1 MKKIFSFVFAAF
13 MATTLS
19 FAQNDIEQ
27 SLELA
32 KKKTQLDDFN
42 KKSLNEKATKDAR
55 KEAKKLTKEGWTVP
69 VGELSVEK
77 QIMRGH
83 LMREELMTNDKG
95 LTVNKYF
102 FGHGLNI
109 GGSYNAAYATARNAA
124 ILDIASQIKTRIVSI
139 MQAKIDNNQ
148 QTAITT
154 QSIDK
159 FNSRAKAIV
168 DENLTDLTPVST
180 VYRVTKNNMYE
191 VMVDI
196 AINKADFQA
205 RIQDKLRE
213 QMEEEGDELLES
225 IQNEDF

>member
-83 LMREELMTNDKG
+83 LMREELITNDKG
-95 LTVNKYF
+95 LPASLQDEGMT
-102 FGHGLNI
+102 GLA
-109 GGSYNAAYATARNAA
+109 GEKG
-124 ILDIASQIKTRIVSI
+124 
-139 MQAKIDNNQ
+139 MNQ
-148 QTAITT
+148 LAV
-154 QSIDK
+154 
-159 FNSRAKAIV
+159 F
-168 DENLTDLTPVST
+168 
-180 VYRVTKNNMYE
+180 
-191 VMVDI
+191 
-196 AINKADFQA
+196 
-205 RIQDKLRE
+205 
-213 QMEEEGDELLES
+213 
-225 IQNEDF
+225 

>member
-19 FAQNDIEQ
+19 FAQSDIEQ

-55 KEAKKLTKEGWTVP
+55 KEAKKLVKEGWTVP

-83 LMREELMTNDKG
+83 LMREELITNDKG
-95 LTVNKYF
+95 LAVNKYF

-109 GGSYNAAYATARNAA
+109 GG
-124 ILDIASQIKTRIVSI
+124 
-139 MQAKIDNNQ
+139 
-148 QTAITT
+148 
-154 QSIDK
+154 
-159 FNSRAKAIV
+159 
-168 DENLTDLTPVST
+168 
-180 VYRVTKNNMYE
+180 
-191 VMVDI
+191 
-196 AINKADFQA
+196 
-205 RIQDKLRE
+205 
-213 QMEEEGDELLES
+213 
-225 IQNEDF
+225 